1 MNRFELEINFSDGRT
16 KKELLDEQDI
26 KLNLNHKVKFLVQF
40 NKISSINLIDNDT
53 NEIKN
58 LYLVGC

>member
-26 KLNLNHKVKFLVQF
+26 KFNLNHKVKFLVQF

>member
-1 MNRFELEINFSDGRT
+1 MSKFELEI
-16 KKELLDEQDI
+16 QDI
-26 KLNLNHKVKFLVQF
+26 KFNLNHKVKFLVQF
-40 NKISSINLIDNDT
+40 NKISSINLINIDT